1 MKKLDSPIIV
11 TGCPRSGTSIIA
23 GMLGL
28 CGAFTG
34 KTPQP
39 VKGESRSMG
48 ENKRI
53 FTQAV
58 LPYLLDVEIDPT
70 GQWPIQYNDI
80 PNMPPEICRQQV
92 STALHMYKYI
102 DGPWL
107 YKSNVASI
115 MWKVWNEAFPNA
127 KWIIV
132 RRRTGDI
139 VSSCMST
146 SYMQAF
152 KDQENI
158 EAIGTSTEQEAWI
171 KWVRLYE
178 TFFIDMITAGLNCK
192 IVWPERFIQ
201 GDYEQL
207 HEIIDWVGL
216 QWKPVVIDYIN
227 PKLWK
232 GGGTLV

>member
-1 MKKLDSPIIV
+1 MKKLAAPIII

-34 KTPQP
+34 NTPKP
-39 VKGESRSMG
+39 VKDESRSMG
-48 ENKRI
+48 ENRRI
-53 FTQAV
+53 YISAV
-58 LPYLLDVEIDPT
+58 LPYLLDAGIDPT
-70 GQWPIQYNDI
+70 GQYPIMYSGV
-80 PNMPPEICRQQV
+80 PNMPPEYWERQI
-92 STALHMYKYI
+92 SKALSMDKYT

-107 YKSNVASI
+107 YKSNVAAI
-115 MWKVWNEAFPNA
+115 MWRVWNDAFPNA

-139 VSSCMST
+139 VSSCLNT
-146 SYMQAF
+146 AYMKAF
-152 KDQENI
+152 KEEQNRL
-158 EAIGTSTEQEAWI
+158 AIGAETEHDAWI

-178 TFFIDMITAGLNCK
+178 SFFIDMITAGLNCK

-201 GDYEQL
+201 NDYEQL
-207 HEIIDWVGL
+207 HEIIDWTGL
-216 QWKPVVIDYIN
+216 KWRPSVIEYIN

-232 GGGTLV
+232 EAR